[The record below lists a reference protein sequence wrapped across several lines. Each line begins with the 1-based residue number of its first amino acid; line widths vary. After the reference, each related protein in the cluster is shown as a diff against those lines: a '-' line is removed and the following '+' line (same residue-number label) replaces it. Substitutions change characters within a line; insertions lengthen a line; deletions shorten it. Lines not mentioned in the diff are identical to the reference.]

1 MVKKI
6 RIQLL
11 TKEGIVTSDRLVDQE
26 IEFYQGPKE
35 KHKDPLKVE
44 VTLTNT
50 EDINKFITYLQK
62 VALDLP
68 IEVKSPRG
76 RTATKNH
83 QDTALD
89 NSREV
94 LLEELLSTA
103 KDQDDFIRKLREYDF
118 IFLESDRLKQL
129 IPEAYSIKSVHL
141 EKYQWMIRVSKR
153 AKDPRN
159 DKFDLPLLIGIAIM
173 DKESRTDKM
182 VIYLNG
188 TFNKSVKLEV
198 PKNAMTFKQTN
209 LIKYPHYMTYEER
222 EKWSIEHR
230 LLLNN
235 PEKKPSKFYLRW
247 AKDVKVG
254 DELKL
259 KHKTDGKKEKE

>member
-11 TKEGIVTSDRLVDQE
+11 SKEGIVTSDRLVDQE
-26 IEFYQGPKE
+26 IEFYQGPKD

-50 EDINKFITYLQK
+50 EDVSKFITYIQK
-62 VALDLP
+62 LAMDLP
-68 IEVKSPRG
+68 IEVKSQRG
-76 RTATKNH
+76 RTATKDKVEN
-83 QDTALD
+83 AFD

-94 LLEELLSTA
+94 LLEELLSSS
-103 KDQDDFIRKLREYDF
+103 KNQDEFIKKLREHDF
-118 IFLESDRLKQL
+118 IFMESDRLKQL
-129 IPEAYSIKSVHL
+129 IPEAYSIKDIHL
-141 EKYQWMIRVSKR
+141 AKYQWMVRVSKK

-159 DKFDLPLLIGIAIM
+159 DKFDLPLLIGISIM
-173 DKESRTDKM
+173 EKESRTDKM

-188 TFNKSVKLEV
+188 TFTKSEKLEV
-198 PKNAMTFKQTN
+198 PKNAMTFRQTN

-222 EKWSIEHR
+222 EKWGIEHR
-230 LLLNN
+230 MLLQN
-235 PEKKPSKFYLRW
+235 PERKPSKFYVRW
-247 AKDVKVG
+247 AKDVQVG

-259 KHKTDGKKEKE
+259 NLKQ